1 MGIISAIVLFAVI
14 WFLTL
19 FIVLPLRLQT
29 QGDVGEIEPGTHA
42 GSPANPQMKKR
53 FLVTSAVAMVLWA
66 IVAGSI
72 ISGVF
77 SVRDFDWFNRMS
89 TPLVSQTGG

>member
-1 MGIISAIVLFAVI
+1 MPITSALVLFAVI

-42 GSPANPQMKKR
+42 GSPENPQMKKR
-53 FLVTSAVAMVLWA
+53 FMVTTVVAHEKAFHGDNRCRPGDL
-66 IVAGSI
+66 GSCC
-72 ISGVF
+72 GNDHQR
-77 SVRDFDWFNRMS
+77 RDFSARH
-89 TPLVSQTGG
+89 

>member
-1 MGIISAIVLFAVI
+1 MGISSAIVLFAVI

-53 FLVTSAVAMVLWA
+53 FLVTSVVAVVLWT
-66 IVAGSI
+66 IIAGSI

-77 SVRDFDWFNRMS
+77 SVRDFDWFNRMA
-89 TPLVSQTGG
+89 TPAVSQTGG

>member
-1 MGIISAIVLFAVI
+1 MPITSALVLFAVI

-42 GSPANPQMKKR
+42 GSPEKSTNEKAFYGDNRCRPGD
-53 FLVTSAVAMVLWA
+53 L
-66 IVAGSI
+66 GSCR
-72 ISGVF
+72 GNDHQR
-77 SVRDFDWFNRMS
+77 RDFSARH
-89 TPLVSQTGG
+89 